1 MIQQGYNDM
10 GAMISG
16 KWMNKINGN
25 VINVRDTTID
35 GDSMILMTD
44 QGMLSM
50 EEFTNNYIQVS
61 DEIYDESGN
70 VIKNEKPQ
78 ISEIIQSPKA
88 PNNTSHMLPTDAQD
102 FLEHKTT
109 NNTPKENE
117 QNTYQ
122 DNIIKKF
129 FDKIDSKPT
138 INISII
144 WDELPINEL
153 NTLVKFL
160 DIDKKDIAQFI
171 IDKYLN
177 REQITNA
184 MEKKLDK
191 LK

>member
-78 ISEIIQSPKA
+78 ISEIIQSPKI
-88 PNNTSHMLPTDAQD
+88 PNSASHMLPTDAQD
-102 FLEHKTT
+102 FLEQKTT

-160 DIDKKDIAQFI
+160 DVDKKDIAQFI
-171 IDKYLN
+171 VDKYLN